1 VGRAFSPLDEELA
14 LLPGALT
21 PSLQEGLV
29 RLGAWLPFAQAAD
42 MLAYFTRVRVA
53 EATARRTTEAAGAAY
68 VAVQTAQVEAIERE
82 APPAPAGPALQYL
95 SADGAMAPLVGGAW
109 AEVKTLAIGTV
120 GVPVW
125 DDGEWVVHTA
135 DLSYFSR
142 MTDAAT
148 FTRLAAVETH
158 RRGTATATAVAA
170 VMDGAEWEQGF
181 TDHHR
186 PDAVRILDCPHAI
199 EYVAQAA
206 QAGHGVGTP
215 AATAWL
221 EEQRH
226 ELRHGD
232 PQRVLDALREVRA
245 TLLDHAGDAGEEGAA
260 VKTVTTS
267 LEYLT
272 RRQAQIRYAAFAA
285 AGYPLA
291 SGATESANKVVVEA
305 RLKGAGMHWAPA
317 HVDPMVALRTVAASD
332 RWAEAWPQILPPPQR
347 PRWRQSRRCTRRRA
361 SCAGAMARQPRRRR
375 PGQRR
380 RRRVARVARRPIIL
394 GGAASSVGEPPRSP
408 ARPPAQ
414 NSDAHPPRRRS
425 SVVGR

>member
-1 VGRAFSPLDEELA
+1 LA

-68 VAVQTAQVEAIERE
+68 VAVQTAQVEAIERG

-125 DDGEWVVHTA
+125 GDGEWVVHTT

-148 FTRLAAVETH
+148 FTRLATVETH
-158 RRGTATATAVAA
+158 RRGTATAKAVAA

-186 PDAVRILDCPHAI
+186 PDAARILDCPHAI

-206 QAGHGVGTP
+206 QAGYGAGTP
-215 AATAWL
+215 AATTWL

-245 TLLDHAGDAGEEGAA
+245 TLLDHAGEAGEEGAA

-272 RRQAQIRYAAFAA
+272 KRQAQIRYAAFAA

-332 RWAEAWPQILPPPQR
+332 RWAEAWPQISAQR
-347 PRWRQSRRCTRRRA
+347 RQQARALVAARRRA
-361 SCAGAMARQPRRRR
+361 RRAGPPPAPPVAPVPVLPPAPGELCWRDSAPTAAAAARPVPAAPSGPRRPAADHPWRRGHLSRRAAALARQ
-375 PGQRR
+375 
-380 RRRVARVARRPIIL
+380 ATNAEL
-394 GGAASSVGEPPRSP
+394 
-408 ARPPAQ
+408 
-414 NSDAHPPRRRS
+414 
-425 SVVGR
+425 